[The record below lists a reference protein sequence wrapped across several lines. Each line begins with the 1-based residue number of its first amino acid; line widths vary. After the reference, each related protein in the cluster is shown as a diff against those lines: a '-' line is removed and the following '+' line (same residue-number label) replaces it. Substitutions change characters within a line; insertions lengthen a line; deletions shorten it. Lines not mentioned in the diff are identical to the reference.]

1 MWADTLLAAEQLH
14 LHRLM
19 LWGTTS
25 ALAGALLLFA
35 AGRAQRSPLI
45 FHFALQCIAWGGI
58 DAALGAAGIH
68 SLALRDLGA
77 ATQLDRFLWL
87 NLGLDTGY
95 VAVGATMALCGW
107 FLGRRHGAVG
117 AGAAVVLQGLALF
130 LLDARFLLLLER
142 FV

>member
-1 MWADTLLAAEQLH
+1 
-14 LHRLM
+14 M

-25 ALAGALLLFA
+25 ALAGALLLFT
-35 AGRAQRSPLI
+35 AGRAHRSPLI
-45 FHFALQCIAWGGI
+45 FHFALQCIAWGAI
-58 DAALGAAGIH
+58 DAALGAAGFH

-107 FLGRRHGAVG
+107 RFGRRHGAVG

>member
-1 MWADTLLAAEQLH
+1 MWADTLLAAERLH

-19 LWGTTS
+19 LWGATS
-25 ALAGALLLFA
+25 ALAGTLLLFTL
-35 AGRAQRSPLI
+35 GRARRSPLI
-45 FHFALQCIAWGGI
+45 FHFALQCIAWGAI
-58 DAALGAAGIH
+58 DVALAAAGLH

-87 NLGLDTGY
+87 NVGLDTGY
-95 VAVGATMALCGW
+95 VAVGATLALCGW
-107 FLGRRHGAVG
+107 LLGRRSGAVG

-130 LLDARFLLLLER
+130 LLDARFLLLVER